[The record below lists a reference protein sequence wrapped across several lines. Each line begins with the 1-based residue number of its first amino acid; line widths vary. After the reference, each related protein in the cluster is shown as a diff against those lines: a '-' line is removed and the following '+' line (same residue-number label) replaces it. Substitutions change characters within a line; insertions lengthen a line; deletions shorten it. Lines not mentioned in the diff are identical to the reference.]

1 MPESFAD
8 QLRDML
14 QPMFYADAQ
23 NGNSLY
29 IYLGSLGDPLFQE
42 VDDWASDTDD
52 GKPGWSILVDATRCP
67 DEGIQW
73 LGQFVGA
80 KISSTFTPAAQRAQ
94 LEALSGWKRGTPNS
108 IQTAVAAVLT
118 GGQTVIIKERD
129 TSPYHFEVLTYAS
142 ETPDQNQVIAAINA
156 TKPAGLQYTYVY
168 FSGQKAFTLRV
179 GSALRGSPPDAL
191 RLVV

>member
-1 MPESFAD
+1 
-8 QLRDML
+8 
-14 QPMFYADAQ
+14 MFYADSL
-23 NGNSLY
+23 NGNALS
-29 IYLGSLGDPLFQE
+29 IYLGSLGDVLFQE

-52 GKPGWSILVDATRCP
+52 GKPGWSILVDATRVP

-80 KISSTFTPAAQRAQ
+80 RIGSTYSAAEQRAQ
-94 LEALSGWKRGTPNS
+94 LEALSSWKRGTPNS
-108 IQTAVAAVLT
+108 VQIAVAAVLT
-118 GGQTVIIKERD
+118 GSQTVVIKERD
-129 TSPYHFEVLTYAS
+129 TSPYHFEVLTYS
-142 ETPDQNQVIAAINA
+142 NETPDQTQVIAAINA

-168 FSGQKAFTLRV
+168 FSGQKAFQVRG